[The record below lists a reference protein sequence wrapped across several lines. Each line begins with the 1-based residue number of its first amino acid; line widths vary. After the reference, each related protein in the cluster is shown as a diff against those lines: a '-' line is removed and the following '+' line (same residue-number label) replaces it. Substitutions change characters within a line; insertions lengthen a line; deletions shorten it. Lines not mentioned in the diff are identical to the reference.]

1 MRDFDE
7 QTITD
12 AVHQSFA
19 GTPDTRLAQIM
30 SHLVAHM
37 HEFIRDVAPS
47 FEEFQAA
54 VRFLTATGQISDQ
67 RRQEFILLAD
77 VLGVSMLIDAINHRM
92 SEGATETTVLG
103 PFHVADAPLCA
114 NGADISAGVAGE
126 LLFVDGC
133 VLDPQGTPLAGAQ
146 IDVWQSDA
154 EGFYDLQRSER
165 GGSALRA
172 RLRSDPNGRFWFRSI
187 VPAAYPIP
195 DDGPVGALLRA
206 TKRHP
211 WRPAHVHFMI
221 AAPGFETLITHVFVA
236 EDQYLDSDAV
246 FGVKTSLIADFVK
259 MPPGA
264 LPDGSATAQPWRHL
278 SYQFGL
284 KPVAN

>member
-19 GTPDTRLAQIM
+19 GTPDARLAQIM
-30 SHLVAHM
+30 SRLVAHM

-54 VRFLTATGQISDQ
+54 VGFLTATGQISDQ

-92 SEGATETTVLG
+92 PEGATETTVLG

-146 IDVWQSDA
+146 IDNWQSDA
-154 EGFYDLQRSER
+154 EGFYDLQRPEQ

-172 RLRSDPNGRFWFRSI
+172 RLRSDSAGRFWFRSI

-195 DDGPVGALLRA
+195 DDGPVGALLHA

-221 AAPGFETLITHVFVA
+221 AAPDFETLITHVFVA
-236 EDQYLDSDAV
+236 GDQYLDSDAV

-264 LPDGSATAQPWRHL
+264 LPDGSVTAQPWWHL

-284 KPVAN
+284 KPVAV

>member
-19 GTPDTRLAQIM
+19 GTPDARLAQIM

-92 SEGATETTVLG
+92 PEGATETTVLG

-154 EGFYDLQRSER
+154 EGFYDLQRPER

-221 AAPGFETLITHVFVA
+221 AAPRFETLITHVFVA

-284 KPVAN
+284 KPVAV

>member
-19 GTPDTRLAQIM
+19 GTPDARLAQIM

-92 SEGATETTVLG
+92 PEGATETTVLG

-154 EGFYDLQRSER
+154 EGFYDLQRPER

-284 KPVAN
+284 KPIAN

>member
-7 QTITD
+7 QTITN
-12 AVHQSFA
+12 AVQTSFA
-19 GTPDTRLAQIM
+19 GTPDARLRQIM
-30 SHLVAHM
+30 SSLVAHM
-37 HEFIRDVAPS
+37 HGFIRDVEPS

-54 VRFLTATGQISDQ
+54 TKFLTATGQISNQ

-92 SEGATETTVLG
+92 PDGATETTVLG

-126 LLFVDGC
+126 LLFVDGS
-133 VLDPQGTPLAGAQ
+133 VVDPQGTPLAGAA

-154 EGFYDLQRSER
+154 EGFYDVQRPER
-165 GGSALRA
+165 SLSALRA
-172 RLRSDPNGRFWFRSI
+172 RLCSDAAGRFWFRSI

-195 DDGPVGALLRA
+195 DDGPVGAMLRA
-206 TKRHP
+206 TNRHP

-221 AAPGFETLITHVFVA
+221 SAPGYQMLVTHVFVA
-236 EDQYLDSDAV
+236 GDQYLESDAV
-246 FGVKTSLIADFVK
+246 FGVKTSLIADFVA

-264 LPDGSATAQPWRHL
+264 LPDGSESAQPWRQL

-284 KPVAN
+284 KPAST